1 MFDFLAQKFSNLF
14 SVFGRDK
21 KLSPESIDTL
31 LAQVQDSLI
40 EADVPLDVARAFV
53 DDVRAGLAGMQ
64 LHKALKADEQI
75 MKVVYEKLE
84 SFLGGGAPA
93 SAASIAIAGKQAS
106 EKPSEFAFLLPSTV
120 LVMGL
125 QGSGKT
131 TTIAKLAAYVLKQA
145 RDKGKKRAIL
155 LASVD
160 FYRPAAIDQLEI
172 LAKQASVDFYRAQS
186 GQPVDAAQEIL
197 AYAKKHS
204 YDLLF
209 IDTAGRLHVDETML
223 VELQAIEKQV
233 NAKYKFLVLDSM
245 TGQESL
251 RVARAFDKA
260 VEFTGAILT
269 KMDSDTRGGAAFSFR
284 YALKKPI
291 LFVGSGEKLADLDQF
306 RPERMASRM
315 LGMGD
320 LATLVEKAQAKVT
333 HAEKEKSLQE
343 LARGQF
349 TLDDFAKQ
357 LETISGMGSL
367 AQILKYLPGAAGA
380 RVPADALEQG
390 EREMKQFRA
399 IMSSM
404 TRKERL
410 LPKIL
415 DASRKKRIAN
425 GAGVRLADVDGLLNR
440 FLEAQ
445 KFMKQFGKMN
455 RFF

>member
-1 MFDFLAQKFSNLF
+1 
-14 SVFGRDK
+14 
-21 KLSPESIDTL
+21 
-31 LAQVQDSLI
+31 
-40 EADVPLDVARAFV
+40 
-53 DDVRAGLAGMQ
+53 
-64 LHKALKADEQI
+64 
-75 MKVVYEKLE
+75 
-84 SFLGGGAPA
+84 
-93 SAASIAIAGKQAS
+93 
-106 EKPSEFAFLLPSTV
+106 
-120 LVMGL
+120 MGL